1 MRVSGLKR
9 FLLFTTPTQ
18 GGLKN
23 YVMSYQT
30 REEAIAMAESLKAKQ
45 AVRWQ
50 VIDNQTAEA
59 VAEDPGI

>member
-1 MRVSGLKR
+1 
-9 FLLFTTPTQ
+9 LFTTPTQ

-50 VIDNQTAEA
+50 VIDNQTSEA
-59 VAEDPGI
+59 VAEDHGV